1 MDSAGPAP
9 SELVPGLTEPRTLS
23 LERFPIRERGSSVT
37 RSGWRLSVACRE
49 RDGAI
54 VLVETAAAEA
64 FFRGEG
70 VFLGW
75 PRGRLEAAY
84 RALLPP
90 SDGPDF
96 SLNQL
101 G

>member
-1 MDSAGPAP
+1 MDSNGPV
-9 SELVPGLTEPRTLS
+9 ELVPGLTEPRTRS
-23 LERFPIRERGSSVT
+23 LERFAIRERESSVT
-37 RSGWRLSVACRE
+37 RSGWRLSVVCE
-49 RDGAI
+49 QGDGAI
-54 VLVETAAAEA
+54 VLVETASGEP

-75 PRGRLEAAY
+75 PRERLEAAY

-90 SDGPDF
+90 SDGPAF
-96 SLNQL
+96 TIHQL

>member
-1 MDSAGPAP
+1 MDSAGPA
-9 SELVPGLTEPRTLS
+9 ELVPGLTEPRTLS
-23 LERFPIRERGSSVT
+23 LERFPIRERENSVT

-49 RDGAI
+49 GNGAI

-75 PRGRLEAAY
+75 PRERLEAAY

-90 SDGPDF
+90 SDGPVLE
-96 SLNQL
+96 LNQL